1 MLNDKLCKEAIIM
14 STITISKVDEYIDKL
29 QAADNTTKVE
39 IENKLVSIGD
49 EVVEDLVNYLQVLK
63 GTVRG
68 VVAMTL
74 IRIGEPAV
82 DYLKKAA
89 KENKD
94 FGWIADYLITEI
106 NAA

>member
-1 MLNDKLCKEAIIM
+1 MNTM
-14 STITISKVDEYIDKL
+14 TVSRVDEYIDKL
-29 QAADNTTKVE
+29 QSADNTTKVE

-49 EVVEDLVNYLQVLK
+49 EVVEDLVNYLQIVK

-89 KENKD
+89 AANKD
-94 FGWIADYLITEI
+94 FEWIADYLITEI
-106 NAA
+106 NGVAA

>member
-1 MLNDKLCKEAIIM
+1 M
-14 STITISKVDEYIDKL
+14 STMTLSRVDEYINKL
-29 QAADNTTKVE
+29 QIADNSTKVE
-39 IENKLVSIGD
+39 IENKLVSIGGD
-49 EVVEDLVNYLQVLK
+49 AVDDLVNYLQILK

-82 DYLKKAA
+82 DALKKAA
-89 KENKD
+89 EENKD

-106 NAA
+106 KGIAA

>member
-1 MLNDKLCKEAIIM
+1 MSYVNEAIIM
-14 STITISKVDEYIDKL
+14 NTMTVSRVDEYIDKL
-29 QAADNTTKVE
+29 QSADNTTKVE

-49 EVVEDLVNYLQVLK
+49 EVVEDLVNYLQIVK

-89 KENKD
+89 ETNKD
-94 FGWIADYLITEI
+94 FEWIADYLITEI
-106 NAA
+106 NGVAA

>member
-1 MLNDKLCKEAIIM
+1 MNYAKEAIRM
-14 STITISKVDEYIDKL
+14 NTMTISKVDEYIDKL

-49 EVVEDLVNYLQVLK
+49 EVVEDLVNYLQILK

-74 IRIGEPAV
+74 IRLGDVSIE
-82 DYLKKAA
+82 YLKKAA
-89 KENKD
+89 ADNKD
-94 FGWIADYLITEI
+94 FKWVAEYLIREI
-106 NAA
+106 IGSKAA